1 MTPER
6 ALTHLSTIAPE
17 VRDGVVLDP
26 AGRRLAGSR
35 TLAGA
40 AADLLRHAPD
50 AAEVEVGTGRGT
62 VFAVRGPR
70 AAIAVV
76 ADRSSLSSVMRYDL
90 RVTAGEITARRK

>member
-1 MTPER
+1 MSPDR
-6 ALTHLSTIAPE
+6 VLAHLRETAHE
-17 VRDGVVLDP
+17 VREAVVLDS
-26 AGRRLAGSR
+26 AGRRMAGSR
-35 TLAGA
+35 TLAGPA
-40 AADLLRHAPD
+40 GDLLRQAGD

-90 RVTAGEITARRK
+90 RMAAGRVGRK